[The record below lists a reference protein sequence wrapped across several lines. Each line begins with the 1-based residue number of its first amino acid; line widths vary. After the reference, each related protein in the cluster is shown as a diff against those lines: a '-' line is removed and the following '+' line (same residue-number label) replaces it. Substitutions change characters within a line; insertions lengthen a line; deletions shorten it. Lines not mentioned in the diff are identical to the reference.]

1 MKKLEDVIEILKAL
15 EKDDEDMS
23 AETQQEEESNRIVIE
38 FGEASED
45 TGYVGIHLE
54 DVDTFQIALGTAS
67 LLSSLID
74 KCKKGKEDELIL
86 LVLALAAKFSADNKP
101 KKKAKE

>member
-23 AETQQEEESNRIVIE
+23 KETKEEESNRIVIE

-86 LVLALAAKFSADNKP
+86 LVLALAAKLSNDSKRA
-101 KKKAKE
+101 KKDKE